1 MTYLETTLITLFASL
16 IVGLVVRYFSG
27 AGKVSCSDCDKRHTA
42 LDGELEARAKK
53 DKEDHFMM
61 LRMLRSIVLHL
72 QIPSDKKEAILNDNG
87 GSK

>member
-1 MTYLETTLITLFASL
+1 MTYLETTLIALFSSL
-16 IVGLVVRYFSG
+16 IVGIVVRYVSG
-27 AGKVSCSDCDKRHTA
+27 AGKVSCSDCDKRHAA

-53 DKEDHFMM
+53 DKEDHSMM

-72 QIPSDKKEAILNDNG
+72 EIPSDKKEAILNDNG